1 MGPNRIF
8 FPQDALDQWMATG
21 RVDLVEGQVVLQGEG
36 RRYRV
41 VEAVRILAEVT
52 GGPDDHELVGRV
64 KSVAFLHELGA
75 ELLGTSMVLG
85 DLAYEVIPGFM
96 GTPVGS
102 FSEHRARSAPPP
114 ASMAPTSD
122 EQLLARYLLQN
133 LE

>member
-8 FPQDALDQWMATG
+8 FPQDALDTWMGTG
-21 RVDLVEGQVVLQGEG
+21 RVDLLDGQIIVQGEG

-41 VEAVRILAEVT
+41 VEAVRVIAEVT
-52 GGPDDHELVGRV
+52 GGLDEYELVGRV
-64 KSVAFLHELGA
+64 KSVVYLTELGA
-75 ELLGTSMVLG
+75 ELLGTSMVIG

-102 FSEHRARSAPPP
+102 FSEHRAKSAPPP
-114 ASMAPTSD
+114 ASAAPTSD
-122 EQLLARYLLQN
+122 EQLLAQYLMQT